1 MSVPRLSKQTAE
13 KLAKASDYAEELVLN
28 GVPTAEALVK
38 AADEYGL
45 SGEQGHLLVRG
56 WNTAVVRRLFE
67 KSSSID
73 DRLSDLDL
81 VNIEVFDSLRK
92 KSRSETKKASI
103 SDENSV
109 WYGYDSIP
117 EYQGVPNPLDNYV
130 PEEDPSLLE
139 RMTKE
144 AEVKIAKRLREY
156 EAAIKLAED
165 EWSRIQGDL
174 VAAIEEVKRAFRE
187 ARILPECVKENIK
200 VANHKAY
207 AVFTMIE
214 DVLPRASDYIDYPIY
229 DPKKAPY
236 SAIIKCAELVE
247 YAARFDEKYK
257 QLVQQYRNLRSD
269 LGIDKYEDMAK
280 HAYLMDPAYS
290 NPGGFYPAYDPYY
303 KPTLLTSK
311 DVEYINKLANTAE
324 NPDWDVLIV
333 RAPEGAGQSPDAGGE
348 SVVDK
353 IILEHDPTARKMQDQ
368 GKQRPGGKSE
378 VEVLNQEIGRVLQ
391 SGSKELVN
399 LLNVTEHVMDYKEL
413 LPIPRPDNY
422 EAKLRERFMGR
433 HAQAIT
439 KALKFPATVVKLV
452 AGDAILGNYPIEK
465 VQKAYTYLHEIAPLM
480 MENLAVA
487 REFVKKYLEQG
498 ETLDSYDLK
507 TLVDMEA
514 KRRRIQTSDEGDKI

>member
-109 WYGYDSIP
+109 WHGYDSIP
-117 EYQGVPNPLDNYV
+117 EYQGVPNPPDNYV

-324 NPDWDVLIV
+324 NPDWDELIV
-333 RAPEGAGQSPDAGGE
+333 SAPVTNEE
-348 SVVDK
+348 SIVDD
-353 IILEHDPTARKMQDQ
+353 IIRKNDPTARKTQDQ
-368 GKQRPGGKSE
+368 GDRFGSSVGKGDQAEINRE
-378 VEVLNQEIGRVLQ
+378 VGKALQ
-391 SGSKELVN
+391 SSSKEIISLI
-399 LLNVTEHVMDYKEL
+399 EKAERVMDYNEL

-422 EAKLRERFMGR
+422 ETKLRDRFMGR

-514 KRRRIQTSDEGDKI
+514 KRRRIQTSDEGD